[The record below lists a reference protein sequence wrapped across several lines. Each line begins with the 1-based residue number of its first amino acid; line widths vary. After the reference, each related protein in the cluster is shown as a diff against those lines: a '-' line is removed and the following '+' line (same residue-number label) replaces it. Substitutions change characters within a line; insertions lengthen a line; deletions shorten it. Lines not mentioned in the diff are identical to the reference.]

1 MDPAT
6 PAPMKAAQW
15 NVVAVVLGLTVL
27 APLAACAADRGRADT
42 SPPASDEGY
51 GDVAHARA
59 TSVARYDHPFRLA
72 YGKTVRVE
80 HTRTRARFV
89 ELIED
94 SRCPRDVQC
103 IQAGRARVRLSVQRG
118 NAAPV
123 SIELS
128 TDADGSTR
136 SAGGVTWELQAVDP
150 YPAAGIAR
158 RPQQYTLTLVARP
171 LR

>member
-1 MDPAT
+1 MT
-6 PAPMKAAQW
+6 KVAAL
-15 NVVAVVLGLTVL
+15 VLGLTLL
-27 APLAACAADRGRADT
+27 APLAACAADRGRVDT
-42 SPPASDEGY
+42 PPPESDERY
-51 GDVAHARA
+51 GDQDHDRA
-59 TSVARYDHPFRLA
+59 IPVARYDRPFRLA

-80 HTRTRARFV
+80 HTNTRARFA

-103 IQAGRARVRLSVQRG
+103 IQAGRARVRLSVRRG

-128 TDADGSTR
+128 TDKDGATR
-136 SAGGVTWELQAVDP
+136 NAGGVTWELQAVEP
-150 YPAAGIAR
+150 YPAAGVAR
-158 RPQQYTLTLVARP
+158 RPQEYTLTLVARP

>member
-1 MDPAT
+1 MNV
-6 PAPMKAAQW
+6 AAL
-15 NVVAVVLGLTVL
+15 VLGFTFL
-27 APLAACAADRGRADT
+27 APLAACAADRGRVDA
-42 SPPASDEGY
+42 SPPESDKGERDY
-51 GDVAHARA
+51 ERA
-59 TSVARYDHPFRLA
+59 ISVVRYDQPFRLA
-72 YGKTVRVE
+72 YGKTVKVE
-80 HTRTRARFV
+80 RSKTRARFA

-128 TDADGSTR
+128 TEQDGSTR
-136 SAGGVTWELQAVDP
+136 DAGGVTWELQAVEP
-150 YPAAGIAR
+150 YSTAGVER
-158 RPQQYTLTLVARP
+158 RPQEYTITLVARP

>member
-1 MDPAT
+1 MNVT
-6 PAPMKAAQW
+6 RSKVAAF
-15 NVVAVVLGLTVL
+15 VLGLTFL
-27 APLAACAADRGRADT
+27 APLAACAADRGRVDT
-42 SPPASDEGY
+42 PPPESDEGY
-51 GDVAHARA
+51 RDRDSERA
-59 TSVARYDHPFRLA
+59 TPVVRYDQPFRLA
-72 YGKTVRVE
+72 YGRTIRVE
-80 HTRTRARFV
+80 RTKTRARFA

-94 SRCPRDVQC
+94 SRCPLDVQC

-128 TDADGSTR
+128 TDKDGSTR
-136 SAGGVTWELQAVDP
+136 NAGGVTWELQAVEP
-150 YPAAGIAR
+150 YPTAGAER

>member
-1 MDPAT
+1 MR
-6 PAPMKAAQW
+6 AARM
-15 NVVAVVLGLTVL
+15 NVTALVLGFTLL
-27 APLAACAADRGRADT
+27 APLAACAANGSRADT
-42 SPPASDEGY
+42 SPPESDDGY
-51 GDVAHARA
+51 HDHARA
-59 TSVARYDHPFRLA
+59 ASVARYDQPFRLA
-72 YGKTVRVE
+72 YGRTVKVERTKTRVRF
-80 HTRTRARFV
+80 A

-128 TDADGSTR
+128 TEQDGSTR
-136 SAGGVTWELQAVDP
+136 NAGGVTWELQAVEP
-150 YPAAGIAR
+150 YPAAGIER
-158 RPQQYTLTLVARP
+158 RPQDYTITLVARP